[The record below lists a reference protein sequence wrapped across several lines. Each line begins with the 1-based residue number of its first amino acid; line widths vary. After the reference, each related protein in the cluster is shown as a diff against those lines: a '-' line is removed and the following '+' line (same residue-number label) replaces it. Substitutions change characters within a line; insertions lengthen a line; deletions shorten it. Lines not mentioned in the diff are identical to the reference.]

1 MIKSPSYPSA
11 SLGEAIAGVAKIEGV
26 YRRSA
31 ADREQA
37 AKLLG
42 YSGLS
47 GPASKA
53 LAALASYGLVEAS
66 GKGMMKVTPLAVRIL
81 YPKDDEERQAAIR
94 EAATTPPLYRDIWK
108 QFPDHGVPPEGG
120 VISYLNRAGFN
131 PSAVP
136 KAAKAF
142 RATAAFVEE
151 LPVNESRRHD
161 GASTSESEAPG
172 VRFGGASVGDLI
184 QWENQ
189 GTLQFE
195 TPRRVR
201 WVSDDGAWVAVEGSD
216 TGILMDQVI
225 VETGAARRPPADL
238 PSEKPAD
245 ASPPKGQ
252 RKAVFPVS
260 EGDVTFLFPE
270 GLSPDGLQELE
281 DYLEI
286 FLKKERRRVADQ
298 KLS

>member
-53 LAALASYGLVEAS
+53 LAALASYGLVESS
-66 GKGMMKVTPLAVRIL
+66 GKGMLKVTPLAVRLL
-81 YPKDDEERQAAIR
+81 YPNDDVERQTAIR
-94 EAATTPPLYRDIWK
+94 EAATTPPLYKEIWK

-120 VISYLNRAGFN
+120 VVSYLNRAGFN
-131 PSAVP
+131 PTAVP

-151 LPVNESRRHD
+151 LPVNESRRND
-161 GASTSESEAPG
+161 EASASESDVPSK
-172 VRFGGASVGDLI
+172 RFGGASVGDLI
-184 QWENQ
+184 QWESG

-195 TPRRVR
+195 APRRVR
-201 WVSDDGAWVAVEGSD
+201 WISEDGDWLAVEGSD
-216 TGILMDQVI
+216 TGMPMDQVT
-225 VETGAARRPPADL
+225 VERAA
-238 PSEKPAD
+238 
-245 ASPPKGQ
+245 PPKPPFIPQETPATGFVHAERGFSEWFRAKVGPDKIITINFKGDGEIGPKEIEKMIRVLEAQ
-252 RKAVFPVS
+252 KAA
-260 EGDVTFLFPE
+260 
-270 GLSPDGLQELE
+270 LE
-281 DYLEI
+281 D
-286 FLKKERRRVADQ
+286 
-298 KLS
+298 